1 LAPIG
6 AVFATRSGGV
16 CIARVDEGLEVFA
29 AAPGRDTRDTLP
41 LPMSGDAAL
50 LVHDGAVL
58 HVHGR
63 TIERLTYAVSR

>member
-1 LAPIG
+1 
-6 AVFATRSGGV
+6 
-16 CIARVDEGLEVFA
+16 
-29 AAPGRDTRDTLP
+29 
-41 LPMSGDAAL
+41 MSGDAAL